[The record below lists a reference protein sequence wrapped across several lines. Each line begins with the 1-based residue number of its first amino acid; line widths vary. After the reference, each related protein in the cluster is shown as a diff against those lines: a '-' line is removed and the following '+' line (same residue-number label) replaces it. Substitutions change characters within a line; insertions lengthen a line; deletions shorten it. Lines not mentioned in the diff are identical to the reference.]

1 MNKEKALA
9 EMSPRDVTNMEN
21 ILMKDKNSVLP
32 AELELLNARRMYL
45 TDDELVK
52 YGINAE
58 VKGGDYSSM
67 KFADLKK
74 EAKER
79 GIELSNSTKQ
89 VEIIALLEQYDN
101 LQDGDEFQGKIAQR
115 ATQEMI
121 DENDLADQLEVGD
134 LFFVDK
140 EAIKEEE
147 EK

>member
-1 MNKEKALA
+1 
-9 EMSPRDVTNMEN
+9 MSPRDVTNMEN